1 VVFLIERKLADIA
14 FHIALDESKLIYI
27 SSFEKAFPEIV
38 EAGLTDQ
45 GWRDLELITRKSSKC
60 REVVIQNAEKINI
73 LEAFFRLRVSNWNER
88 EKRLFLEPLKRSA
101 WLSYKTAISVE
112 KLRFKNAR
120 KWDETLERQ
129 EFEEIK
135 GLILETCFQQN
146 LLKKTTKLKYL
157 VIFVMILLVSY
168 LIFRGSPLVGI
179 EREDAFFIATVFT
192 ALCALISACIAVER
206 RRR

>member
-1 VVFLIERKLADIA
+1 MSERKLADIA
-14 FHIALDESKLIYI
+14 FHIALNEYKLIYV

-38 EAGLTDQ
+38 EAGLIDQ
-45 GWRDLELITRKSSKC
+45 DWRDLELITRKNSKC
-60 REVVIQNAEKINI
+60 REVVIRNAEKINI

-101 WLSYKTAISVE
+101 WLSFKTAIRVK

-129 EFEEIK
+129 EFEEIRR
-135 GLILETCFQQN
+135 LIMGNCFQQT
-146 LLKKTTKLKYL
+146 LLKAISKLKYL

-168 LIFRGSPLVGI
+168 LILRGSSLLGI
-179 EREDAFFIATVFT
+179 GREDAFFIATVFT